1 MQFLDEWLVP
11 TVEPL
16 LPADALAALRQEVA
30 PAPVSLWET
39 AVQRR
44 MVTDDQ
50 VLGAI
55 AARFRLP
62 VADLS
67 QVDARVTGVIPEQL
81 ARRFTVVPVG
91 QTDSYLEVATA
102 NPFDIDAEKM
112 LAFATGREVRM
123 LLASPG
129 RLRAK
134 LDEIYRSGEE
144 IVSRLLAG
152 IDEEIE
158 VKELSEEEAEYA
170 SAEEASQRPII
181 RLVDMMLAD
190 GVVNR
195 ASDIHVE
202 PIEGGVVVRYRIDGV
217 LRQVMKV
224 PRNAGLPLISR
235 IKIMSG
241 LDIADRLRPQ
251 DGRARVSVNGEPVDL
266 RVSTLP
272 ASLGEKVVIRILSQ
286 RTTVLNLESLGMHP
300 DEQEA
305 VKRLLTHKEGI
316 ILVTGPTGSGK
327 TTTLYSALRLVQ
339 NEGVNIVTV
348 EDPVEYRL
356 GQNIVQV
363 QVHDKAGL
371 TFASALRS
379 ILRQDPDVVL
389 VGEIRDKETAQ
400 IALQASLTGHLV
412 LSTLHTND
420 APNAVTRLVD
430 MGMEPYK
437 IASALRGVV
446 AQRLMRRLCKACFE
460 PREEPVPERLARF
473 IPPGTKLLRAVGCPE
488 CAMTGYRG
496 RFSIMEVL
504 TMNSELERRIGQG
517 ATADLIAEAARANGM
532 RSLFDSGLRH
542 VLAGDS
548 TLEELLRVADVPV
561 EEEPRRAPASPRS
574 DRPLRLP
581 PQRRRLPRRRSRI
594 RRSRSTSRKR
604 WSWWRIPRTAAAP
617 AAAARGAGTCV
628 LLVEDEEQLRRVM
641 KDLLEREGYT
651 VAEARDGVQALD
663 QVDRLAPD
671 VIILDLNLPG
681 HRRLQRAG
689 PAPLPARHAGD
700 SGHGAHRQG
709 RRGQRGAGVRAGRR
723 RLHHQAVPGQGPVG
737 TARGGPRPP
746 PRLTRPPLTA
756 TSSTPVRPI
765 TRDSTGPGERFLTQG
780 RPGAGEARRAG
791 AGGLHAPRAARPPK
805 AQPERVPLR
814 LPARAEAGGARAG
827 RRRAVAALSRVR
839 ARAGWSSAW
848 RRTTAGCPTAWWWAT
863 APTS

>member
-16 LPADALAALRQEVA
+16 LPDDALAALRLETA
-30 PAPVSLWET
+30 PGPVSLWET
-39 AVQRR
+39 LVQRKLIG
-44 MVTDDQ
+44 DEQ
-50 VLGAI
+50 VL
-55 AARFRLP
+55 AAVATRFRFP
-62 VADLS
+62 VADTS
-67 QVDARVTGVIPEQL
+67 RIDAGVIQAVPEQL
-81 ARRFTVVPVG
+81 ARRFNVIPVG
-91 QTDSYLEVATA
+91 ETDSYLEIATA

-123 LLASPG
+123 LLASPS
-129 RLRAK
+129 RIKAKIDELYRA
-134 LDEIYRSGEE
+134 GEE

-152 IDEEIE
+152 IGEEMQ
-158 VKELSEEEAEYA
+158 VKELAEDDEDFAAA

-190 GVVNR
+190 GVVSR

-217 LRQVMKV
+217 LRQVMKI
-224 PRNAGLPLISR
+224 PRSAGLPLISR

-251 DGRARVSVNGEPVDL
+251 DGRARVSVDGEAVDL

-286 RTTVLNLESLGMHP
+286 RATVLNLEALGMHK
-300 DEQEA
+300 DEQES
-305 VKRLLTHKEGI
+305 VTRLLNNKEGI

-327 TTTLYSALRLVQ
+327 TTTLYSALSLIQ

-363 QVHDKAGL
+363 QVHDKTGL

-389 VGEIRDKETAQ
+389 IGEIRDQETAQ

-446 AQRLMRRLCKACFE
+446 AQRLMRRLCKVCVE
-460 PREEPVPERLARF
+460 PSEVPPPERVARF
-473 IPPGTKLLRAVGCPE
+473 IPPATKLFRGVGCQD

-496 RFSIMEVL
+496 RFSILEVL
-504 TMNSELERRIGQG
+504 TMNSDLERRIGQG
-517 ATADLIAEAARANGM
+517 ATADGIADAARANGM

-542 VLAGDS
+542 VLAGESSLD
-548 TLEELLRVADVPV
+548 ELLRVADVPR
-561 EEEPRRAPASPRS
+561 EEDGARGPRE
-574 DRPLRLP
+574 RPSAR
-581 PQRRRLPRRRSRI
+581 
-594 RRSRSTSRKR
+594 T
-604 WSWWRIPRTAAAP
+604 RTAPIPATP
-617 AAAARGAGTCV
+617 AAGPPPAPSATTPGISLDFAETLELVDDTPTGEVELEGMAGRGAGTCV
-628 LLVEDEEQLRRVM
+628 LLVEDEDQLRRVM
-641 KDLLEREGYT
+641 KDLLERDGYT
-651 VAEARDGVQALD
+651 VAEAGDGVQALD

-681 HRRLQRAG
+681 LDGYSVLTQLRSRPATRAI
-689 PAPLPARHAGD
+689 
-700 SGHGAHRQG
+700 
-709 RRGQRGAGVRAGRR
+709 
-723 RLHHQAVPGQGPVG
+723 PVIV
-737 TARGGPRPP
+737 
-746 PRLTRPPLTA
+746 LTA
-756 TSSTPVRPI
+756 KGDEDNEVRVFELGADDFI
-765 TRDSTGPGERFLTQG
+765 TKPF
-780 RPGAGEARRAG
+780 
-791 AGGLHAPRAARPPK
+791 
-805 AQPERVPLR
+805 
-814 LPARAEAGGARAG
+814 
-827 RRRAVAALSRVR
+827 R
-839 ARAGWSSAW
+839 ARALSA
-848 RRTTAGCPTAWWWAT
+848 RLEAVLGRHRA
-863 APTS
+863 